1 MNIILNKPN
10 TTPYEVEAKYSSQ
23 RLNRDTYEIKD
34 LVDGS
39 IDKEIVVN
47 VDDKEAINEEAEET
61 KKILNEE
68 REAKRE
74 MYIRQARTLYPE
86 KENWVIEMAVDA
98 YILQEEKGV
107 NIMTHKFKDLEC
119 EVHKDASDP
128 IGKIEA

>member
-1 MNIILNKPN
+1 MNIINFN
-10 TTPYEVEAKYSSQ
+10 NVNNTPYEVQAKYSSQ
-23 RLNRDTYEIKD
+23 RLNRDTYEITE

-39 IDKEIVVN
+39 IDKEIIVN
-47 VDDKEAINEEAEET
+47 IDDKEAINEEAEET

-74 MYIRQARTLYPE
+74 MYIRHSRMLYPE

-107 NIMTHKFKDLEC
+107 DIMTHKFKPSQSGSFVETKDLEC
-119 EVHKDASDP
+119 EA
-128 IGKIEA
+128 

>member
-1 MNIILNKPN
+1 MNIIN
-10 TTPYEVEAKYSSQ
+10 TTPYEVEAKYSLK
-23 RLNRDTYEIKD
+23 RFNPDTYEIKD

-39 IDKEIVVN
+39 IDKDIIVN
-47 VDDKEAINEEAEET
+47 VDNKEAINEEAEET

-74 MYIRQARTLYPE
+74 MYIRQARMLYPE

-107 NIMTHKFKDLEC
+107 NIMTHKFKDIEC
-119 EVHKDASDP
+119 EA
-128 IGKIEA
+128 

>member
-10 TTPYEVEAKYSSQ
+10 NTPYEVEAKYSSQ

-39 IDKEIVVN
+39 IDKEIIVN
-47 VDDKEAINEEAEET
+47 IDDKEAINEEAEET

-74 MYIRQARTLYPE
+74 MYVRQARTLYPE

-119 EVHKDASDP
+119 EA
-128 IGKIEA
+128 

>member
-1 MNIILNKPN
+1 MTECTNFKDYKPN
-10 TTPYEVEAKYSSQ
+10 YLDTTPYEVQAKYSSQ
-23 RLNRDTYEIKD
+23 RLNRDTYEITE

-39 IDKEIVVN
+39 IDKDIIVN

-86 KENWVIEMAVDA
+86 KENWLIEMAVDA

-107 NIMTHKFKDLEC
+107 NIMTHKFKDLEY
-119 EVHKDASDP
+119 
-128 IGKIEA
+128 EA

>member
-1 MNIILNKPN
+1 MNIILN

-107 NIMTHKFKDLEC
+107 NIMTHKFKDLDVVEC
-119 EVHKDASDP
+119 EA
-128 IGKIEA
+128 

>member
-23 RLNRDTYEIKD
+23 RLNRDTYEITE

-39 IDKEIVVN
+39 IDKNIIVN
-47 VDDKEAINEEAEET
+47 VDNKEAINEDAEET

-74 MYIRQARTLYPE
+74 MYIRQARMLYPE

-107 NIMTHKFKDLEC
+107 NIMTHKFKDIEC
-119 EVHKDASDP
+119 EA
-128 IGKIEA
+128 